1 MAGASASSSPSRPR
15 PPREASP
22 LKELRI
28 NRKIRIPNV
37 RLVGDGEPVILP
49 VGTAL
54 LRAMEQGL
62 DLVEVD
68 PSSNPPT
75 VRIFDYGR
83 YKYEQ
88 QKKERESKRNHKVAE
103 LKEVRFSPKI
113 DDGDLAIRIR
123 HTHEFLADGHKVLVS
138 VRFRGREQSH
148 PEIAVALLDKMAVGI
163 ADVGFA
169 VRAPYLEG
177 RFYRLQTGRAHV

>member
-1 MAGASASSSPSRPR
+1 LPGGPQ
-15 PPREASP
+15 REVLA
-22 LKELRI
+22 LKELRT

-37 RLVGDGEPVILP
+37 RLVGDGEPQVMP

-54 LRAMEQGL
+54 LRAIEQGL

-83 YKYEQ
+83 YKYDQ
-88 QKKERESKRNHKVAE
+88 QKKERASKKGAKAAE
-103 LKEVRFSPKI
+103 LKEIRFSPKI

-123 HTHEFLADGHKVLVS
+123 HTREFLADGHKVLVS
-138 VRFRGREQSH
+138 VRFRGREQTH
-148 PEIAVALLDKMAVGI
+148 PEIAVALLDRMTAGVAEVGQPGRP
-163 ADVGFA
+163 A
-169 VRAPYLEG
+169 YLEG
-177 RFYRLQTGRAHV
+177 RFYRLLLVPGKT